1 MPCMLLATSLSDGK
15 RNLIMK
21 WSTTPIRYLNSPPPP
36 QPCQKKKTLGLSIM
50 PCMYLFAISLSDGK
64 SNNI

>member
-1 MPCMLLATSLSDGK
+1 MPFMLLATSLSDGK

-36 QPCQKKKTLGLSIM
+36 NPTLSKEKNSGFIYHAM
-50 PCMYLFAISLSDGK
+50 HVFICHLFVRWK
-64 SNNI
+64 EQ